1 MVKREFKPIENENQ
15 RKICYFKRKRAIIKK
30 AMELS
35 ILCDQE
41 MFMVMYDKIMNKM
54 VVYSSSN
61 KLDVDQLRD
70 LGTVFT
76 HGKQA
81 KIESY
86 QKDDYDMVC
95 KQSTNFQYDSN
106 SSHEKDDVKSVD
118 AEHSEND

>member
-1 MVKREFKPIENENQ
+1 
-15 RKICYFKRKRAIIKK
+15 
-30 AMELS
+30 
-35 ILCDQE
+35 

-54 VVYSSSN
+54 VVYRSSD
-61 KLDVDQLRD
+61 KLDADQLRE

-76 HGKQA
+76 HEKPT

-106 SSHEKDDVKSVD
+106 SSLGKDDVKSID
-118 AEHSEND
+118 AEHSDDD